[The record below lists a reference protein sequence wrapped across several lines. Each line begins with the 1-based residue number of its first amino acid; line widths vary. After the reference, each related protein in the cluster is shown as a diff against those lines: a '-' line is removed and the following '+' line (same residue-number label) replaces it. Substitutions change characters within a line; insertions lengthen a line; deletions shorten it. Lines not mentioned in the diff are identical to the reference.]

1 MHRKIIERKYIDIKL
16 KRIKKMIIET
26 KNLHCRRIAANQAKH
41 TILIVVPP
49 CDASNDMTVGGFW
62 PS

>member
-26 KNLHCRRIAANQAKH
+26 KNLHCRRTAANQAKR

-49 CDASNDMTVGGFW
+49 CDASNDMRVGGFR

>member
-1 MHRKIIERKYIDIKL
+1 MHRKIIERKYIDIIEKD
-16 KRIKKMIIET
+16 KKKMIIET
-26 KNLHCRRIAANQAKH
+26 KNLHCRRTAANQAKR

-49 CDASNDMTVGGFW
+49 CDASNDMTVGGFR